1 MEITLNNRPEKFDRE
16 SITVSELLEL
26 KRFTFRLRV
35 VKVNGILIPKEK
47 YDSTLIHNGDNVHML
62 YLMSGG

>member
-1 MEITLNNRPEKFDRE
+1 MDITLNNRPETFERE

-47 YDSTLIHNGDNVHML
+47 QDSTLIHNGDNVQIL